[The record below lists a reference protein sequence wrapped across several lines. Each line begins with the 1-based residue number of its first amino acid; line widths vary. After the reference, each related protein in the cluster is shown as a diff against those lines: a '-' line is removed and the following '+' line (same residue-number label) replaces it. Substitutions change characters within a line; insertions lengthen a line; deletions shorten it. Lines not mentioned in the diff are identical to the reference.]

1 VRKSCQIASIA
12 FHNIV
17 RLKFWLP
24 CLAVMDWNLFS
35 ESLFEKW
42 EKYSRG
48 YNWYHIIWI
57 RSNKWR
63 KEMVDSNILTMIKQ
77 ARFWKI
83 SLIFYIFTIYC
94 FLLIFSECWK
104 CSYRSVQDSLQ
115 RSWLEGH
122 CWFNKRD
129 FYNGI
134 CGRRAQWEQIP
145 QACQEV
151 FKSESTLF
159 FQKISYPR
167 LWFT

>member
-1 VRKSCQIASIA
+1 MRKSCQIASIA

-57 RSNKWR
+57 WSNKWR

-83 SLIFYIFTIYC
+83 SLIFLYFYYLLFLAYFFRMLKMLLPKCSRQLTKELAWGP
-94 FLLIFSECWK
+94 LLIW
-104 CSYRSVQDSLQ
+104 Q
-115 RSWLEGH
+115 
-122 CWFNKRD
+122 KR
-129 FYNGI
+129 
-134 CGRRAQWEQIP
+134 
-145 QACQEV
+145 
-151 FKSESTLF
+151 L
-159 FQKISYPR
+159 
-167 LWFT
+167 L